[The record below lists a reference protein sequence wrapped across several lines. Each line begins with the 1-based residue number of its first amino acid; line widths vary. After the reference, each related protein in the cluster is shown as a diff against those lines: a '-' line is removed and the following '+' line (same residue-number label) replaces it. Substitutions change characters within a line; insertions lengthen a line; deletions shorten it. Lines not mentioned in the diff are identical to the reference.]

1 MKTETKIL
9 RKIISLAL
17 MPVAILV
24 ATNLYAG
31 DVWPDYRGPS
41 HDGHSDAKGLPLQW
55 NDSKNIVWKT
65 PIHGQGWSSPVV
77 ADGEVWMTTATP
89 EGKKLSGLCVSA
101 KTGKVSWDK
110 ALFLVAEPQFKHR
123 FNSYASPSPLID
135 GDNVYLSWG
144 SPGTAC
150 VERKTK
156 KILWKRGDLICDHFR
171 GAGSSPLIFEN
182 LLILTMDGADVQYL
196 IALDKTNGKTVWRTD
211 RSTDFRDLDPNG
223 KPKRGGDFRKSYATP
238 ILIEVAGKPQLISPG
253 ARAAFAYDPRTG
265 KEIWTVRYENHSSA
279 SRTVFGNGLVFIN
292 TGYAKAELLAVKP
305 TGKGDVTKS
314 HVVWRMIKG
323 VPNKPSPVLV
333 DEHLYLVTDGG
344 VASCVKAKT
353 GKVVW
358 QERVGGEYS
367 SAPVC
372 VENRIYAFS
381 QEGKAVAFRPSPEK
395 FELLSENKLGDGFMA
410 SPAIAGKAFFA
421 RSKSHLYRI
430 EKK

>member
-1 MKTETKIL
+1 MRKTTSIG
-9 RKIISLAL
+9 
-17 MPVAILV
+17 MVAVAVLV
-24 ATNLYAG
+24 TANLFAG
-31 DVWPDYRGPS
+31 EIWPDYRGPS

-55 NDSKNIVWKT
+55 SDSKNVVWKT
-65 PIHGQGWSSPVV
+65 AIHGRGWSSPVV
-77 ADGEVWMTTATP
+77 ADGKVWLTTATP
-89 EGKKLSGLCVSA
+89 DGKKLSGLCVDA

-110 ALFLVAEPQFKHR
+110 DLFLVSNPQFAHK

-135 GDNVYLSWG
+135 GDKVYLSWG

-150 VERKTK
+150 VDRKTK
-156 KILWKRGDLICDHFR
+156 KIVWERSDLVCDHFR

-196 IALDKTNGKTVWRTD
+196 IALDKTNGKTVWRKD

-223 KPKRGGDFRKSYATP
+223 KPKRDGDMRKSYATP
-238 ILIEVAGKPQLISPG
+238 ILIEVAGKPQLLSPG
-253 ARAAFAYDPRTG
+253 AKSAFAYEPRTG

-279 SRTVFGNGLVFIN
+279 SRTVYGNGLAFIN
-292 TGYAKAELLAVKP
+292 TGYSKAELLAVKP

-314 HVVWRMIKG
+314 HVAWRMIKG
-323 VPNKPSPVLV
+323 VPNKPSPLLV
-333 DEHLYLVTDGG
+333 GEHLYLVTDGG
-344 VASCVKAKT
+344 VASCVAAKT

-381 QEGKAVAFRPSPEK
+381 QSGKTVVFRASPEK
-395 FELLSENKLGDGFMA
+395 FELLAENKLGVGFMA
-410 SPAIAGKAFFA
+410 SPAIAGKAFYL
-421 RSKSHLYRI
+421 RSKTHLYRI
-430 EKK
+430 ESK